1 KPGTYQF
8 VERKSLEGY
17 ELSAKPLVFQVELG
31 QKEWIQVE
39 AINQLKKGS
48 VELTKIGEE
57 KERLKGAEFTLFNDD
72 GKELMSGLTTNEKG
86 IITVNDLKPGAYQLV
101 ETKAPFGHKL
111 DAEPVDFKID
121 FNPNQLVKVTK
132 ENIRTTSAVKLQKK
146 GEDGQLLAG
155 VTFDL
160 IDAHDQRVKKDLK
173 TDKNG
178 QLTVDQLKPGTYQFV
193 ETASIAGY
201 ELDQTPVSFT
211 IRLGQDKPAKVEM
224 INKLTPGAVELT
236 KVDDEGHTLE
246 NAEFALLSKEGKT
259 LKKSLVTDQKGKL
272 RINDLKPGEYQFV
285 ETKAPHGYQLDHKPI
300 LFTIEKNQ
308 QKPLQLT
315 AKNHLIL
322 GSLRIIKVDQQTD
335 RTLKGAA
342 FDIRT
347 KAGKTIKSVTT
358 GKDGEAIV
366 KGLKPGEYTLTETK
380 APNGYVALKKP
391 LAFTIQMGEVE
402 IKTLIVKNAPV
413 KNEEDHTNP
422 PASPKG
428 DQHPPH
434 DSNGELPKTGE
445 EWLRYMMYAGILLV
459 VSGTVLLVLRRR
471 AIQ

>member
-1 KPGTYQF
+1 M
-8 VERKSLEGY
+8 
-17 ELSAKPLVFQVELG
+17 
-31 QKEWIQVE
+31 
-39 AINQLKKGS
+39 
-48 VELTKIGEE
+48 
-57 KERLKGAEFTLFNDD
+57 KGAEFTLFNDD

-101 ETKAPFGHKL
+101 ETKAPFGHQL

-160 IDAHDQRVKKDLK
+160 IDVHDQRVKKDLK

-236 KVDDEGHTLE
+236 KVDAEGHTLE
-246 NAEFALLSKEGKT
+246 NAEFALQSKEGKT

-272 RINDLKPGEYQFV
+272 HINDLKPGEYQFV
-285 ETKAPHGYQLDHKPI
+285 ETKAPHGYELDDQPI
-300 LFTIEKNQ
+300 RFTIEKNQ

-402 IKTLIVKNAPV
+402 IKTLIVKNAPM

-422 PASPKG
+422 PSSDQG

-445 EWLRYMMYAGILLV
+445 EWLRYLMYAGILLV
-459 VSGTVLLVLRRR
+459 VSGTVLLVVRRR
-471 AIQ
+471 TIQ